1 MLMSHVNKV
10 YPDSLG
16 CSKVMEPWKTFVD
29 PIKIQANIIKKRGK
43 HQVFID
49 I

>member
-1 MLMSHVNKV
+1 MLKSHVNKV

-16 CSKVMEPWKTFVD
+16 HSKAVGTSKTFVD

-43 HQVFID
+43 IPAT
-49 I
+49 